1 MQEMLPDQ
9 PSNIFN
15 LGRGTQEPDLPNA
28 CFKRI
33 VWRRAAALFFDML
46 ILISMFISLM
56 ILNLATLFALSG
68 LLTFL
73 WPAMLF
79 VLYDILLIGGR
90 GSATIG
96 MRLMGLKTLTREGAE
111 PGYFQAFALSV
122 LFYLSVTLTSGL
134 ILLVALFN
142 NRGRCLH
149 DILTGI
155 FIVKSTPFSAK
166 SG

>member
-1 MQEMLPDQ
+1 MLPDQ
-9 PSNIFN
+9 SPNIFT
-15 LGRGTQEPDLPNA
+15 LRRGTQELALPNA

-33 VWRRAAALFFDML
+33 VWRRAAAFFFDML
-46 ILISMFISLM
+46 ILIAMFISLM
-56 ILNLATLFALSG
+56 ILNVATFFALSG

-79 VLYDILLIGGR
+79 MLYDTLLIGGR

-96 MRLMGLKTLTREGAE
+96 MRLMGLKTLTRAGGE
-111 PGYFQAFALSV
+111 PGYFQAFALSI

-134 ILLVALFN
+134 LLLIALFN

-155 FIVKSTPFSAK
+155 FIVNAAPYNTKSE
-166 SG
+166 